1 MQNDQ
6 DKIEKMLKQEGI
18 MKKAVFFALSAM
30 LVAGCALGFNR
41 HGDLVIVPTLPTTI
55 EIEADQP
62 YYQDGY
68 YYSYRNEVWFYSS
81 SQGGPW
87 NRLPRDHYPREV
99 RYRGHEEHRDHGDND
114 HH

>member
-1 MQNDQ
+1 
-6 DKIEKMLKQEGI
+6 

-55 EIEADQP
+55 EIDSDQP

-68 YYSYRNEVWFYSS
+68 YYSYRTMYGFTRHHRV
-81 SQGGPW
+81 GLGTGC
-87 NRLPRDHYPREV
+87 RV
-99 RYRGHEEHRDHGDND
+99 TTIRGKFTIGTMTTIGTMAITMIDDAYVDRR
-114 HH
+114 